1 MSIESMQHREFD
13 IGRVISAT
21 FGVIGR
27 NFAPFAGLAFL
38 FSVIPQALIGWFSR
52 PGGELPD
59 TRLLGLFSV
68 VAIVGGLLTMMFGWI
83 LQAALIRGA
92 VDDLNGRKTSLEAC
106 LNTAVR
112 NLGPV
117 FLISVM
123 MVLGIGLGSILLI
136 IPGLILSVMW
146 VVAIPAQVIEQRG
159 VFASLERSGDLTR
172 GSRWPI
178 FGLLGLELLISAW
191 MLHYAAARR
200 RGQRGRA
207 MRFAVAIGA
216 GLALA
221 VGLGWLSTRGSGG
234 TTALLGLGS
243 NVPAAPTSALGG
255 LVGVA
260 GYLVLRVFGWIR
272 EIVHAP
278 MSRDGLPET
287 RFGLQNGFH
296 LLGLILFAFVAV
308 LGHGSSQ
315 VVRIGFFALRALA
328 EVTMSFTADA
338 LFARKA

>member
-159 VFASLERSGDLTR
+159 VFASLERSSDLTR

-178 FGLLGLELLISAW
+178 FGLFVLYTVLSWIVGAVVVGIGTAVSGGIAGMATSGVMQIVISP
-191 MLHYAAARR
+191 L
-200 RGQRGRA
+200 
-207 MRFAVAIGA
+207 VA
-216 GLALA
+216 GLSALVASAGSAAIYTELRMAKEGAEPHALA
-221 VGLGWLSTRGSGG
+221 S
-234 TTALLGLGS
+234 
-243 NVPAAPTSALGG
+243 
-255 LVGVA
+255 
-260 GYLVLRVFGWIR
+260 VF
-272 EIVHAP
+272 
-278 MSRDGLPET
+278 D
-287 RFGLQNGFH
+287 
-296 LLGLILFAFVAV
+296 
-308 LGHGSSQ
+308 
-315 VVRIGFFALRALA
+315 
-328 EVTMSFTADA
+328 
-338 LFARKA
+338 